1 MPLRFII
8 GVPEDFDFWLT
19 VGRSGWS
26 VLAPFHLDSENS
38 AISRAQRLSTGRIVY
53 ATLTAE
59 EGGIAVSLGRDELDG
74 GEVEELEDI
83 VGTMLNL
90 DEDLSGFHAMI
101 EGHPDLGWAAEMGVG
116 RSIRCPTVFED
127 VVKTICTTNASW
139 GLTKGITRRLCEKLG
154 EPIGDS
160 HTFPTP
166 GALAS
171 TTEEFLRREVKSGYR
186 SPYLMGLAR
195 RIVEG
200 EIDPEAWAN
209 SPLGTD
215 ELKAEIIALKGVG
228 EYAANN
234 ILQLLGRYDFL
245 ALDSWMRRKF
255 SEIHR
260 GGEPADDA
268 EIEEHYAQFD
278 RWKGLALR
286 LDMAKEFIIK
296 EFG

>member
-1 MPLRFII
+1 MI

-186 SPYLMGLAR
+186 SPYLM
-195 RIVEG
+195 
-200 EIDPEAWAN
+200 EI
-209 SPLGTD
+209 L
-215 ELKAEIIALKGVG
+215 ELRGVG

-260 GGEPADDA
+260 GGKPVDDA
-268 EIEEHYAQFD
+268 EIEEHYAQFS

-286 LDMAKEFIIK
+286 LDMAKEFIVK